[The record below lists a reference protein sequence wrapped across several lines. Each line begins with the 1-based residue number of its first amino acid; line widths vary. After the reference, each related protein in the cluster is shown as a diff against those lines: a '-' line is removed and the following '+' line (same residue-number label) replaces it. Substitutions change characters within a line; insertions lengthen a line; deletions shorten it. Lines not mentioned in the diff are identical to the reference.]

1 MQNQEEKKTLDSMAK
16 KHQKHAKLERPDIG
30 NFGRNE
36 LAILGTPCGEIKKL
50 AQLISEQI
58 SSDYKVAYVDAD
70 HKSADEDSNLEGSS
84 LSYGNDLEYVD
95 KIDFHRFDQMG
106 ELNSFDYKK
115 KFIDQDLVLVN
126 GNHFEAKQQIL
137 VIDSR
142 KSLEKKLHKL
152 THVALILF
160 QEGESKVPEYLQTHL
175 PNWNEIPQFQTTDAT
190 SLTSWVR
197 SSLENKLPS
206 INGLVLAGGQST
218 RMKRDK
224 GEIQYFG
231 KNQKDYMYDLLENV
245 TEKTFYSV
253 RQEQVSNDSDKMV
266 IDSFSGLGPYGAI
279 LSAFRTNPN
288 TAWLVTACDQPFITN
303 ETLEI
308 LISKRNP
315 SKVATAFYN
324 PDTDFPE
331 PLITLWEPRAY
342 SHLLH
347 FLSLGYSCPRKVLI
361 NTDIEI
367 IHLDDPSVLKNVNT
381 PEEYEEAIK
390 ILG

>member
-1 MQNQEEKKTLDSMAK
+1 MEKKTLDTMVK
-16 KHQKHAKLERPDIG
+16 KHQKHAKLTRPALG
-30 NFGRNE
+30 HFGRNE
-36 LAILGTPCGEIKKL
+36 LAILGIPCGEIKKL
-50 AQLISEQI
+50 ARTISEQL
-58 SSDYKVAYVDAD
+58 SSRHKIAYVDAD
-70 HKSADEDSNLEGSS
+70 HKSADDESNLEGSS
-84 LSYGNDLEYVD
+84 LAYGNQLEYVD

-106 ELNSFDYKK
+106 EFNSFDYKK

-126 GNHFEAKQQIL
+126 GNHFEGNQQIL

-152 THVALILF
+152 TQVGLILF
-160 QEGESKVPEYLQTHL
+160 QEGESDIPDYLQAHIS
-175 PNWNEIPQFQTTDAT
+175 NWNEIPQLSIGDTK
-190 SLTSWVR
+190 SIVSWI
-197 SSLENKLPS
+197 SKTLENNLPA
-206 INGLVLAGGQST
+206 IHGLVLAGGQST

-224 GEIQYFG
+224 SEINYFG
-231 KNQKDYMYDLLENV
+231 KGQKDYMYDLLANV
-245 TEKTFYSV
+245 SDQAYYSV
-253 RQEQVSNDSDKMV
+253 RQDQATADSTNEVVDT
-266 IDSFSGLGPYGAI
+266 FTGLGPYGAI

-288 TAWLVTACDQPFITN
+288 AAWLVTACDQPFITK
-303 ETLEI
+303 ETLEL

-315 SKVATAFYN
+315 SKAATAFYN
-324 PDTDFPE
+324 PETEFPE

-367 IHLDDPSVLKNVNT
+367 VHLDDPSVLKNVNT

>member
-1 MQNQEEKKTLDSMAK
+1 MAK
-16 KHQKHAKLERPDIG
+16 KHQKHAKLTRPALG
-30 NFGRNE
+30 HFGRNE

-50 AQLISEQI
+50 ARTISEQL
-58 SSDYKVAYVDAD
+58 SSRYKIAYIDAD
-70 HKSADEDSNLEGSS
+70 HKSADDESNLEGSS
-84 LSYGNDLEYVD
+84 LAYGNQLEYVD

-106 ELNSFDYKK
+106 EFNSFDYKK

-126 GNHFEAKQQIL
+126 GNHFEGNQQIL

-152 THVALILF
+152 TQVGLILF
-160 QEGESKVPEYLQTHL
+160 QEGESDIPDYLKAHI
-175 PNWNEIPQFQTTDAT
+175 PNWNETAQFSIGDTKSIA
-190 SLTSWVR
+190 SWI
-197 SSLENKLPS
+197 SKTLENNLPA
-206 INGLVLAGGQST
+206 IHGLVLAGGQST

-224 GEIQYFG
+224 SEINYFG
-231 KNQKDYMYDLLENV
+231 KSQKDFMYDLLTNV
-245 TEKTFYSV
+245 SDQAYYSV
-253 RQEQVSNDSDKMV
+253 RQDQATAVSTNEV
-266 IDSFSGLGPYGAI
+266 IDTFTGLGPYGAI

-288 TAWLVTACDQPFITN
+288 AAWLVTACDQPFVTK
-303 ETLEI
+303 ETLEL

-324 PDTDFPE
+324 PETEFPE

-367 IHLDDPSVLKNVNT
+367 VHLDDPSVLKNVNT
-381 PEEYEEAIK
+381 PEEYDEAIK